1 VETYRKTL
9 QTALIDGVITGDE
22 GAMLATLRA
31 SLNVTDAQH
40 ATLLAE
46 LRDGVNE

>member
-1 VETYRKTL
+1 
-9 QTALIDGVITGDE
+9 
-22 GAMLATLRA
+22 LRV